1 MIDFGGNEVGSAA
14 VDPDPFSIGIA
25 IFSALA
31 SGAAFLE
38 TRRSRQNVETAER
51 RAFRAAWYD
60 ARRSL
65 IFFRRSL
72 DEFETYMLEDGYGR
86 RAFRIGA
93 VRVVVDG
100 RRKHQMRRLK
110 GQALTTANTL
120 SDNMDDLSDYLGTEA
135 QASVDALLTRLG
147 EIERLPDRYSDL
159 IRLGRE
165 IASLYDDLLEGIA
178 DREGFEEDGD
188 YASESR

>member
-1 MIDFGGNEVGSAA
+1 MTADIARDAGA

-25 IFSALA
+25 IFSTFA

-38 TRRSRQNVETAER
+38 TRRQRQHLEHAER
-51 RAFRAAWYD
+51 RNFRAAWYD

-93 VRVVVDG
+93 VRVTVDG

-110 GQALTTANTL
+110 GQALTTANNL
-120 SDNMDDLSDYLGTEA
+120 SDNLDDLSDYLGA
-135 QASVDALLTRLG
+135 ADQAAVDGLLTRLG

-159 IRLGRE
+159 VRLGRE
-165 IASLYDDLLEGIA
+165 VALLYDDLLEGIA
-178 DREGFEEDGD
+178 EREGFEEDAD
-188 YASESR
+188 YTSSPR